1 MPRRDAEE
9 LQARESISCGIVA
22 IVLSRYLAHTSLRWA
37 AVTLSIINAVVSAA
51 CTVGLTVSV
60 IITVANEGRTLLSTC
75 TFSNLQ
81 LIQIS
86 HECPFDPTRIYS
98 TTLCLWVISIILDA
112 AEMVFSARCY
122 FIVLQLMDVHLCHKK
137 KKKVTC
143 FIGFSRLLEALRR
156 RGTTSVPLV
165 DIWVVQ
171 DTGVAMDIKGL
182 SSCVDQ
188 LTARVQNIQD
198 FVVQNS
204 LLEPRIPI
212 PDLFFGDRTKFL
224 SFKNNCKL
232 FLALKPRSS
241 GDPIQ
246 QVRIVISFLR
256 GDPQDWAFSLA
267 SGDPALSNI
276 DAFFLALG
284 LLYDEPNS
292 VDQAEKNLLALCQ
305 A

>member
-1 MPRRDAEE
+1 MFFLNDTDFFLGVE
-9 LQARESISCGIVA
+9 LHSILNPKRSHKFIFDDTSPYQYPTSTLLSISCGIVA

-137 KKKVTC
+137 KKKYMIYVGSTC

-165 DIWVVQ
+165 DAKN
-171 DTGVAMDIKGL
+171 GAMCPIIL
-182 SSCVDQ
+182 M
-188 LTARVQNIQD
+188 
-198 FVVQNS
+198 S
-204 LLEPRIPI
+204 LLEKAVMVQNKMAMETGLELILLLPPFPYNFFQLEVARSVSAV
-212 PDLFFGDRTKFL
+212 LFPCTTFDVPTVYV
-224 SFKNNCKL
+224 N
-232 FLALKPRSS
+232 
-241 GDPIQ
+241 
-246 QVRIVISFLR
+246 VRIQIPLKERSV
-256 GDPQDWAFSLA
+256 AA
-267 SGDPALSNI
+267 EEEM
-276 DAFFLALG
+276 LG
-284 LLYDEPNS
+284 TH
-292 VDQAEKNLLALCQ
+292 
-305 A
+305 